1 MNSSRI
7 CKSALGHVRLILACA
22 AIGLVGSAL
31 AQAPELSPVDVVIS
45 GGSLF
50 DGGTGAPHTAD
61 VAIAGDRIVYVGVDA
76 AKRYRARTVIDA
88 RGMIVAPGFIDA
100 HTHPDTYVR
109 SDDPKERLNAPW
121 LFQGVSTLMIGGDG
135 GGTPDVGD
143 EAAWFKQHAI
153 GTNLAPYV
161 GFGAV
166 RKRVLNMDARA
177 PDAEELKRMEGLVA
191 KGMCEGAFGFST
203 GLFYAPQS
211 FSKTDEV
218 IALAR
223 EAARRGGI
231 YDSHIRDESSYTIGL
246 LGAIKEAIQIGHDAG
261 LPAHISHI
269 KALGVDVHGD
279 AGKVIALIDAARKSG
294 QDVTADQY
302 PWLASGTN
310 LQASLVPRW
319 AVAGGRKE
327 MLHRFDDAATLQRIK
342 TEMREN
348 LRRRG
353 GSESLLLTRSGHPWT
368 GKTLKDVAAEWR
380 LDAVDAAVRL
390 IRETDG
396 VSVASFN
403 MDDAD
408 VRQFMKQPWVITSSD
423 GSNGHPR
430 QYATFPEKYV
440 KYVKDEKA
448 ISLIDFIHR
457 STGLSAEIL
466 GLKDRGYLRKGY
478 FADVVVFDPARY
490 APKADYVHPRV
501 LSAGVVDLLVNGQPV
516 IAGGKLTNAA
526 PGRLLLHTPTP
537 GTCSK

>member
-1 MNSSRI
+1 MNGVRYGSLGRCVRLALVCGMMGSLGPAMALAPNSST
-7 CKSALGHVRLILACA
+7 A
-22 AIGLVGSAL
+22 
-31 AQAPELSPVDVVIS
+31 DVIIS
-45 GGSLF
+45 GGQVF
-50 DGGTGAPHTAD
+50 DGGVGAPHVAD
-61 VAIAGDRIVYVGVDA
+61 VVVSGDRIVYVGPEA
-76 AKRYRARTVIDA
+76 NKRYSAKSVIDA
-88 RGMIVAPGFIDA
+88 QGKIVAPGFIDA

-109 SDDPKERLNAPW
+109 SADPRQRLNAPW
-121 LFQGVSTLMIGGDG
+121 LFQGVTTLMIGVDG
-135 GGTPDVGD
+135 GGTPNVAD
-143 EAAWFKQHAI
+143 EAAWFKQHAV

-161 GFGAV
+161 GFGSV
-166 RKRVLNMDARA
+166 RKQVLDMDARA
-177 PDAEELKRMEGLVA
+177 PNAAELQHMEGLVA

-211 FSKTDEV
+211 YSKTDEV

-223 EAARRGGI
+223 EAAERGGI

-261 LPAHISHI
+261 MPTHIAHI

-279 AGKVIALIDAARKSG
+279 AGKVIALVDAARQSG
-294 QDVTADQY
+294 QQVTADQY

-319 AVAGGRKE
+319 AVAGGRSE
-327 MLHRFDDAATLQRIK
+327 MLRRFSDAGTLQKIK
-342 TEMREN
+342 LEMKEN

-353 GSESLLLTRSGHPWT
+353 GSESLLLTKAGHPWT
-368 GKTLKDVAAEWR
+368 GKTLKDVAAEWK
-380 LDAVDAAVRL
+380 LDAVDAAVKL
-390 IRETDG
+390 MRETDD

-408 VRQFMKQPWVITSSD
+408 IREFMKQPWVITSSD
-423 GSNGHPR
+423 GSDGHPR

-440 KYVKDEKA
+440 KYVKGEKA
-448 ISLIDFIHR
+448 ISLLDFIHR

-478 FADVVVFDPARY
+478 FGDVVVFDPAKY

-501 LSAGVVDLLVNGQPV
+501 LSVGVVDLLVNGQPV
-516 IAGGKLTNAA
+516 IAEGKLTNAA
-526 PGRLLLHTPTP
+526 PGRFLLHTPTA
-537 GTCSK
+537 GTCTK